1 LPTRGSFHNLP
12 PAMSPI
18 IEASHV
24 LPLRPVP
31 KIHTRWSALSSSMSC
46 TVADEAGNGKVP
58 KGCLRPV
65 TEPGLPAL
73 PRFYRIE
80 VMQDA
85 IRQLAENRGWLVVCA
100 GMQYS
105 VSS

>member
-1 LPTRGSFHNLP
+1 MLS
-12 PAMSPI
+12 
-18 IEASHV
+18 
-24 LPLRPVP
+24 LRPVP

-46 TVADEAGNGKVP
+46 IVADEAGNGKVP
-58 KGCLRPV
+58 KGRLRRV
-65 TEPGLPAL
+65 SEQGLPAL

-85 IRQLAENRGWLVVCA
+85 VRELAENRGWLAACA

-105 VSS
+105 VTS

>member
-1 LPTRGSFHNLP
+1 
-12 PAMSPI
+12 
-18 IEASHV
+18 
-24 LPLRPVP
+24 
-31 KIHTRWSALSSSMSC
+31 MSC

-58 KGCLRPV
+58 KGRLRPV